1 MGSTEIK
8 EKISKRK
15 DLLSKY
21 SVKSVAL
28 FGSFAR
34 GEQTRKSDV
43 DILIEFKEPTFRNY
57 IGLLHDLEKL
67 LGKKVDL
74 VCKDALKNRI
84 KPYILREAQPIN

>member
-1 MGSTEIK
+1 MSRTEIK
-8 EKISKRK
+8 QIAKRK

-21 SVKSVAL
+21 NVKSMAL

-34 GEQTRKSDV
+34 GEERRDSDV
-43 DILIEFKEPTFRNY
+43 DILIEFKNPTFRNY
-57 IGLLHDLEKL
+57 MGLLHDLEKL

-74 VCKDALKNRI
+74 VCKDALHNRI